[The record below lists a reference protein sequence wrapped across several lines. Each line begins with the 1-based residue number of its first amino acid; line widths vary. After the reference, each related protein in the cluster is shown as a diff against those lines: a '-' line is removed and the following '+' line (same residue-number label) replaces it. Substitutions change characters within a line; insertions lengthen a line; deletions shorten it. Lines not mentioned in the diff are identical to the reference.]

1 MPMQFIHLLKKLDW
15 RSLLSVCAVVTSMSG
30 LYVSN
35 RQLQIASEAQQ
46 ASVFPYLTMA
56 YNNSQTHL
64 ELFVKNEGNGPAF
77 ISGVEVRLRDSV
89 YGDFWTPVKQFLD
102 TLQTGKKIFTSKS
115 DLLSGWVIRPDG
127 GQYTLF
133 RLDGLDTFTANQ
145 FWQFYSDKDKS
156 VEIKIWYLDLYNN
169 CWVFDFKKAS
179 VERCEK
185 CPKEVLHR

>member
-1 MPMQFIHLLKKLDW
+1 MRFIHLLKKLDW

-56 YNNSQTHL
+56 YNNSQEHI
-64 ELFVKNEGNGPAF
+64 ELFIRNEGNGPAF
-77 ISGVEVRLRDSV
+77 ISGVEVRLRDSI
-89 YGDFWTPVKQFLD
+89 YSDFWTPVTQFFD
-102 TLQTGKKIFTSKS
+102 TLHTNRKIMTTKS
-115 DLLSGWVIRPDG
+115 DLLPGWVIRPDG

-133 RLDGLDTFTANQ
+133 RLNQLDSSSANQ
-145 FWQFYSDKDKS
+145 FWRYYSDKDS
-156 VEIKIWYLDLYNN
+156 GIEAKIWYLDLYNN
-169 CWVFDFKKAS
+169 CWVFDFNTAS